1 MSGGIVAGR
10 LAGKVAL
17 ITGAASGLG
26 RAVAERFVAED
37 AKVVI
42 ADVADDRGRDVAAA
56 LGAAA
61 RYVHC
66 DHTRSEDN
74 AAAVALACASFG
86 GLDILHNNAGGPFSG
101 AYDTADDAT
110 IERVL
115 RVNLFGVMQ
124 MSRVALPA
132 LRDSAARNPAGAVL
146 LFTSSLQGLK
156 AKPNFSLYT
165 VAKHAI
171 VGLVRSL
178 ALEFAPQ
185 NIRVNALC
193 PTVIETPM
201 LAAFLPGMADNR
213 DEAMRRFRATIPLG
227 RMPEPSDVA
236 NAALFLA
243 SDEARVI
250 TGVAM
255 PVDGGQMAM

>member
-1 MSGGIVAGR
+1 MTR

-17 ITGAASGLG
+17 VTGGGSGIG
-26 RAVAERFVAED
+26 RAVAERFAAEG

-42 ADVADDRGRDVAAA
+42 ADIAEDRGHALADKIGPAAA
-56 LGAAA
+56 FV
-61 RYVHC
+61 RC
-66 DHTRSEDN
+66 DHTESDDN
-74 AAAVALACASFG
+74 ARAVAFAVDRFG
-86 GLDILHNNAGGPFSG
+86 GLDIVHNNAGGPFTG
-101 AYDTADDAT
+101 AFEEVDDAT
-110 IERVL
+110 LERVL

-124 MSRVALPA
+124 MARAALPA
-132 LRDSAARNPAGAVL
+132 LRDSAKRNPAGAAL

-165 VAKHAI
+165 VAKHGI

-178 ALEFAPQ
+178 ALELAPQ

-201 LAAFLPGMADNR
+201 LQAFLPGMAADR
-213 DEAMRRFRATIPLG
+213 EEALQRFRATIPLA
-227 RMPEPSDVA
+227 RMPEPEDVA
-236 NAALFLA
+236 AAALFLV
-243 SDEARVI
+243 SDEARMI
-250 TGVAM
+250 TGVAL